1 MPTIVIRRA
10 CFISLL
16 SAFRITEWFQAP
28 PGAASGTARPAG
40 TKTNPQR
47 DLPVIARS
55 LGGLGA
61 TQRPVDA
68 GGMERGVHSVWLR
81 RRCWLCELPWL
92 APRRARLAMHPY
104 LRNKRRARCYCSC
117 DRLDPPKD
125 EGPHEDITR
134 FAVGMH
140 KP

>member
-28 PGAASGTARPAG
+28 PVAASGTARPAG

-47 DLPVIARS
+47 DLPVIARRLES
-55 LGGLGA
+55 LGA

-68 GGMERGVHSVWLR
+68 GDTERGVHSVWLR

-92 APRRARLAMHPY
+92 APPQGQARNA
-104 LRNKRRARCYCSC
+104 SI
-117 DRLDPPKD
+117 PPKQ
-125 EGPHEDITR
+125 EAGKVLLHMRWSRPAAR
-134 FAVGMH
+134 
-140 KP
+140 